1 MQGCLARLYHPIHTS
16 KPSQTAHLL
25 SFSYIYIYICY
36 RLSSTVLPLCIPAR
50 RIKEPPHPSAFHLF
64 NRVCVCVCP
73 ALRKQAWL
81 EVLIFGSVHHHHLL
95 LPPFRLLCTW
105 PTHSLVESASDYAGP
120 VASHHLHTQLT
131 PSRRTSHDLSLSR
144 HHPPFFSPRKLESPL
159 LHHANTVGGI
169 FCTMAHS
176 ATAKR
181 SARPPGTDWQ
191 DSYFTLEERYR
202 RLQKRFNAQEQELK
216 LIKVTQRKKDT
227 PSAGPSLSSLSA
239 RRPTQPALRPELR
252 YAEQSKRNA
261 GVSGPSSPLRFSTSQ
276 NGDSGGAPAH
286 ASRGISTLPNQ
297 WVNYHVS
304 REDSITDSQKPLPP
318 PPLAASYVQSSPN
331 QVAAQKPKPHEV
343 EAYIA
348 VPSAAAP
355 QAARAA
361 AITEATAWGEAG
373 ALPDPAMVWGT
384 DGRSS
389 MQNYVVASA
398 LYHAN
403 EELRRK
409 LNESVTTLQTLQQE
423 LGRSRAQ
430 NATLQ
435 TRLENLSAQLHQLV
449 RERDLSTQKYT
460 NASHTI
466 SDLERTLRDRISEEE
481 KVRFSLESQI
491 TELRSRL
498 VVGADSNELLQK
510 DVRSLLSE
518 TRDRTAEVMKLR
530 SNLALAESALS
541 SQKHVN
547 ENMLVEL
554 KSLSTQLVEERKRLI
569 TVTREAH
576 LASLSGARVE
586 DLEQQLQRV
595 QEERNSI
602 EQEHIELMSEFVHI
616 TEDALRHAREEVGRD
631 IADWKAAAAHWEQV
645 SQLLYKDIAERTQ
658 QHLQCRAE
666 CEEAQGQ
673 RDAAELQVRS
683 LKGEVALLTAKLDV
697 VWPSH
702 ATDAKNL
709 TAEEILN
716 VFGRKDRA
724 GIFLF
729 DERRRRRAAALRRS
743 GAKDGKATG
752 VSAIGEAA
760 AAAEENDGDGEEDAE
775 FDLAAAALDDLPADP
790 TTAVCQLQE
799 LHEANAALISEV
811 HQLRLTND
819 LLQDRL
825 DRLTG
830 KQKEEEARVAA
841 AEVSLQQR
849 ERAGHQLLEKQL
861 DRVAFLEAQVRSL
874 RGYHVPTNT
883 PIGEVGEN
891 ENIFELYIGQLVAAE
906 VPEGIEVP
914 EMFSTMF
921 CSADFLVHETVTT
934 GTVRGFNGFFEV
946 TASFRV
952 SMDALLFYYLHT
964 RQLLIQLHR
973 VRNADEASAMTLAAA
988 TGAGDEETHLSATD
1002 AADTRTTHSAQDG
1015 SSSGSTHPSLR
1026 VAEHMF
1032 ETIAEGQVSL
1042 ADIVLLEDCRHSARP
1057 TLKGHVRL
1065 LTPAGRHLA
1074 SVEFRLTARRPY
1086 SADFVRLVEKSVA
1099 TTITEGSGAADGK
1112 AAGDQH
1118 GASSHLLDWMRV
1130 TADTSL
1136 GVGEHRRQESG
1147 HDTAPALRDT
1157 HTAATT
1163 TPTDPHPHM
1172 RHNQLQLVP
1181 VASADG
1187 ETSSTASSFIQ
1198 QQSRI
1203 VGTTGALVKHLPP
1216 PSPPRQRW
1224 PSVSSCGRREGS
1236 DLKAACHRSG
1246 GSPRSHQGDHDS
1258 VMERSPVSASF
1269 IHVDRS
1275 LLSAQPAVGGSGG
1288 EGSRVMGSAIQYL
1301 WVDVERLELPAELP
1315 LPIPRLACYFR
1326 VEAADTEVWLDAP
1339 PTPRYTWEYT
1349 LDPRDS
1355 RAGAYGALLPVSSVT
1370 QLASVLRE
1378 PLVVFLLDA
1387 DAMASASAAAATDPC
1402 VWSMAVCEWAQVVQ
1416 HPNEPQS
1423 FALPLLRPNQAV
1435 VPGAVLRLTLTAS
1448 TTGVCASPP
1457 HAEPSPSQLHARG
1470 VNTSSP
1476 PFIPPPPMSSPYPPP
1491 PPPPEEPSLR
1501 RDLSMEEE
1509 FLRLEYKHHTGHSFT

>member
-1 MQGCLARLYHPIHTS
+1 
-16 KPSQTAHLL
+16 
-25 SFSYIYIYICY
+25 
-36 RLSSTVLPLCIPAR
+36 
-50 RIKEPPHPSAFHLF
+50 
-64 NRVCVCVCP
+64 
-73 ALRKQAWL
+73 
-81 EVLIFGSVHHHHLL
+81 
-95 LPPFRLLCTW
+95 
-105 PTHSLVESASDYAGP
+105 
-120 VASHHLHTQLT
+120 
-131 PSRRTSHDLSLSR
+131 
-144 HHPPFFSPRKLESPL
+144 
-159 LHHANTVGGI
+159 
-169 FCTMAHS
+169 MAHS
-176 ATAKR
+176 AAATR

-216 LIKVTQRKKDT
+216 LIKVAQRKKKAL
-227 PSAGPSLSSLSA
+227 SAGPSLSSVSA
-239 RRPTQPALRPELR
+239 RRPLQPALRPEPR
-252 YAEQSKRNA
+252 YTEESQGNVE
-261 GVSGPSSPLRFSTSQ
+261 VSGSSSPRRFPNPQ

-286 ASRGISTLPNQ
+286 TSLGISALPNQ
-297 WVNYHVS
+297 WVDYHIS
-304 REDSITDSQKPLPP
+304 RADSITDSQQPSPP
-318 PPLAASYVQSSPN
+318 PPQAASYAQPSSSPN
-331 QVAAQKPKPHEV
+331 QPPAQQQPQPHGV
-343 EAYIA
+343 EEYIA

-355 QAARAA
+355 QATRAA
-361 AITEATAWGEAG
+361 AIAEASAWGEAG
-373 ALPDPAMVWGT
+373 ALPDLAMVWGT

-409 LNESVTTLQTLQQE
+409 LNESVMTLQTLQQE
-423 LGRSRAQ
+423 LGSSRAQ
-430 NATLQ
+430 HAALQ
-435 TRLENLSAQLHQLV
+435 TRLENVSAQLHQVV
-449 RERDLSTQKYT
+449 RERDLSAQKYT

-466 SDLERTLRDRISEEE
+466 ADLERTLRDRVSEEE
-481 KVRFSLESQI
+481 KIRFSLESQI

-541 SQKHVN
+541 SQRHVN

-576 LASLSGARVE
+576 LASLSGTRVE

-595 QEERNSI
+595 QEERNAI
-602 EQEHIELMSEFVHI
+602 EREHIELMSDFVHI

-631 IADWKAAAAHWEQV
+631 VADWKAAATHWEQV

-673 RDAAELQVRS
+673 RDAAELQLRS

-702 ATDAKNL
+702 ATDAKTL

-729 DERRRRRAAALRRS
+729 DERCRRRAAALRRS
-743 GAKDGKATG
+743 GAYDGEPTGASATG
-752 VSAIGEAA
+752 ETA
-760 AAAEENDGDGEEDAE
+760 AAAEENDGGGEEDAG
-775 FDLAAAALDDLPADP
+775 FDLAAAVLGDLPADP
-790 TTAVCQLQE
+790 TTVACQLQE

-819 LLQDRL
+819 LLQERL
-825 DRLTG
+825 NRLTG
-830 KQKEEEARVAA
+830 RQKEEQARVAA

-874 RGYHVPTNT
+874 RGYHVPANA

-891 ENIFELYIGQLVAAE
+891 ENIFELYLGQLVAAE
-906 VPEGIEVP
+906 APEGIEVP
-914 EMFSTMF
+914 EMFSTVF

-946 TASFRV
+946 TASFCV

-973 VRNADEASAMTLAAA
+973 VRNAEEAAAMTLAAA
-988 TGAGDEETHLSATD
+988 AGAGDEETHLSVTD
-1002 AADTRTTHSAQDG
+1002 AVDTGTTHSAHGG

-1026 VAEHMF
+1026 MAEHMF

-1042 ADIVLLEDCRHSARP
+1042 ADIVLREDCRHSTRP
-1057 TLKGHVRL
+1057 TLKGHVHL
-1065 LTPAGRHLA
+1065 VTPAGRHLA

-1099 TTITEGSGAADGK
+1099 TAITEGAAA
-1112 AAGDQH
+1112 AAGKEAGDEH
-1118 GASSHLLDWMRV
+1118 DASSHLLDWMRA
-1130 TADTSL
+1130 TASTSL
-1136 GVGEHRRQESG
+1136 GAAEHRRQESG
-1147 HDTAPALRDT
+1147 QGTTPTPR
-1157 HTAATT
+1157 HTRSAAKI
-1163 TPTDPHPHM
+1163 TPTDPHLQT

-1187 ETSSTASSFIQ
+1187 DTSSTASSFLIQ
-1198 QQSRI
+1198 QQSRMA
-1203 VGTTGALVKHLPP
+1203 GTAGALVVHLPP
-1216 PSPPRQRW
+1216 PSPPPRQRW
-1224 PSVSSCGRREGS
+1224 PSASSWGRREGS
-1236 DLKAACHRSG
+1236 DLQAARHRGG
-1246 GSPRSHQGDHDS
+1246 GSPFSSRADHDS

-1269 IHVDRS
+1269 MHVDRS
-1275 LLSAQPAVGGSGG
+1275 LLSAQPVFGGSGG
-1288 EGSRVMGSAIQYL
+1288 EGSRVMGSAIQCL
-1301 WVDVERLELPAELP
+1301 WVDVERVELPADLP
-1315 LPIPRLACYFR
+1315 PPIPRLSCYFR
-1326 VEAADTEVWLDAP
+1326 VEAADAEVWLDAP

-1349 LDPRDS
+1349 LDVRDG
-1355 RAGAYGALLPVSSVT
+1355 RAGAYGASLPVRSVT
-1370 QLASVLRE
+1370 QLASILRE

-1387 DAMASASAAAATDPC
+1387 DAMASKSAAAVTDPC
-1402 VWSMAVCEWAQVVQ
+1402 VWAMAVCEWAQVVQ

-1423 FALPLLRPNQAV
+1423 FALPLLRRDQSV
-1435 VPGAVLRLTLTAS
+1435 VHGAVLRLSLTAS
-1448 TTGVCASPP
+1448 TIGVRSSPP
-1457 HAEPSPSQLHARG
+1457 HAEPSPSQLQNTG
-1470 VNTSSP
+1470 LNTSSS
-1476 PFIPPPPMSSPYPPP
+1476 PFIPPPPMSSPPPP
-1491 PPPPEEPSLR
+1491 PPPPPPPLPEELSPP

-1509 FLRLEYKHHTGHSFT
+1509 LLRLEYKQHTGRSFV